1 MRRYMTNNNNLTYF
15 IGSLIFSL
23 IGGILL
29 LVMDF
34 GGWYAYNGYLGIRTW
49 AYIGLNELPAGLL
62 FIIPALFLFYCT
74 WISLKALQNTNI
86 TPNKN
91 SIRLGFYLSIV
102 VFLLALIGGII
113 FILTLGDVTD
123 WWFDGGFYGGLLG
136 GLFTSIFM
144 YFTLKSMN

>member
-1 MRRYMTNNNNLTYF
+1 MTNNQNLSYY
-15 IGSLIFSL
+15 IGALIFSL

-29 LVMDF
+29 LLMDF
-34 GGWYAYNGYLGIRTW
+34 GGWYAYNGYLGVRTW

-74 WISLKALQNTNI
+74 WISLKALQNTKV

-91 SIRLGFYLSIV
+91 SIQLGFYLSIV

-113 FILTLGDVTD
+113 FVLTLGDVDD
-123 WWFDGGFYGGLLG
+123 WWFDGAFYGGLLG

-144 YFTLKSMN
+144 YFILKNTS